1 MIYNNNQEEEI
12 KIKFKSDFKDRK
24 KFITNLEKNISKE
37 IFLGYTSIG
46 IHKDDFNIMLNER
59 NIEKYGSQGQQRS
72 SILSLKISEMEI
84 LKLEIN
90 ENPILILDDFMSEL
104 DENRI
109 KRFLNNMENAQI
121 ILTATEKIELEKYL
135 DKKEEYNIK
144 YINIKNG
151 KIMEE

>member
-12 KIKFKSDFKDRK
+12 RLKFKSDFKDRET
-24 KFITNLEKNISKE
+24 FIKNLEKNIRKE

-46 IHKDDFNIMLNER
+46 IHKDDFSIMLNER

-144 YINIKNG
+144 YINVKNG
-151 KIMEE
+151 KIVEE